1 MSRSTTTQPT
11 TASSAA
17 ELTVRTTVFSILLAI
32 SLSHLLND
40 TMQSLIPS
48 TYPLLKKSLHL
59 DFGQLGLVTFCFQ
72 LTASLLQPFV
82 GMYTDRRPQPYSLAA
97 GMCFSG
103 TGLALLSQADSFPL
117 VLIAV
122 SLVGVGSSIFHP
134 EASRLAYLA
143 SGGRRGLAQSIF
155 QLGGN
160 AGAALGPLLAAQ
172 IIAPYGQ
179 SRIIWFCLAALLA
192 IIILLRTG
200 AWYRSNMDRRNSPT
214 RQPSS
219 GTETGA
225 SPHSRYRVAAALVIL
240 LILIFSKYFYM
251 ASMSSYYTFFLIDKF
266 HVSVQ
271 TSQMFL
277 FLFLFSVA
285 AGTLIGGPVGDRIG
299 RKYAIWASILGVA
312 PFTLLLPYANLF
324 WTGVLSVAVG
334 VILSSA
340 FSAILVYAQEL
351 IPGKVGLI
359 AGLFFGLAFGMGGI
373 GAAVLGRL
381 ADQTSIRHV
390 FHLCAFLPLL
400 GLMTGFLPNVERAR
414 ILHPRE

>member
-1 MSRSTTTQPT
+1 MSLSTTSPT
-11 TASSAA
+11 ATASVTADTA
-17 ELTVRTTVFSILLAI
+17 VKTTVFSILIAI
-32 SLSHLLND
+32 SFSHMLND

-59 DFGQLGLVTFCFQ
+59 DFSQLGMVTFCFQ

-82 GMYTDRRPQPYSLAA
+82 GLYTDRKPKPYSLAA

-103 TGLALLSQADSFPL
+103 TGLALLSRADSFPL
-117 VLIAV
+117 VLISVA
-122 SLVGVGSSIFHP
+122 LVGIGSSIFHP

-143 SGGRRGLAQSIF
+143 SGGRRGMAQSIF

-160 AGAALGPLLAAQ
+160 AGSALGPLLAAQ
-172 IIAPYGQ
+172 IIAPFGQ

-192 IIILLRTG
+192 IIVLIRTG
-200 AWYRSNMDRRNSPT
+200 AWYQRNLALRTTPSRSPAAPAHT
-214 RQPSS
+214 LPV
-219 GTETGA
+219 
-225 SPHSRYRVAAALVIL
+225 SRSRVIAALLIL
-240 LILIFSKYFYM
+240 LVLIFSKYFYM

-271 TSQMFL
+271 TSQMLL
-277 FLFLFSVA
+277 FLFLFAVA
-285 AGTLIGGPVGDRIG
+285 SGTLIGGPVGDRIG
-299 RKYAIWASILGVA
+299 RKYVIWVSILGVA

-324 WTGVLSVAVG
+324 WTGVLSV
-334 VILSSA
+334 VIGLVLSSA

-351 IPGKVGLI
+351 VPGKVGLI

-381 ADQTSIRHV
+381 ADHTSIRHV
-390 FHLCAFLPLL
+390 FNLCAFLPLL
-400 GLMTGFLPNVERAR
+400 GLITGFLPNVESPG
-414 ILHPRE
+414 PRRPGR